1 MVEGIFT
8 IKNRLGLHA
17 RASAIF
23 VKKAAEYR
31 SEVWMEK
38 DGARVNGKSIMGL
51 LTLGG
56 HFGSKIFLRVEGEDE
71 NDAFAGLR
79 KLLEEG
85 FGEK

>member
-1 MVEGIFT
+1 MTEGIFT

-17 RASAIF
+17 RAAAIF
-23 VKKAAEYR
+23 VKKATEYK
-31 SEVWMEK
+31 SEVWVEK

-71 NDAFAGLR
+71 STAFADLR